1 VGVGVLGVFVGA
13 GVSVGTKVG
22 CRPHPHKTKPETVAA
37 LILRKSRLDRR
48 FGFGI
53 VVTPSSRGGHWL
65 WSVGWPE
72 GIAAPRPPVG

>member
-13 GVSVGTKVG
+13 GVPVGTGAG
-22 CRPHPHKTKPETVAA
+22 CRPHPHKTKPEAVAA

-53 VVTPSSRGGHWL
+53 VVNSHQSGLSS
-65 WSVGWPE
+65 
-72 GIAAPRPPVG
+72 